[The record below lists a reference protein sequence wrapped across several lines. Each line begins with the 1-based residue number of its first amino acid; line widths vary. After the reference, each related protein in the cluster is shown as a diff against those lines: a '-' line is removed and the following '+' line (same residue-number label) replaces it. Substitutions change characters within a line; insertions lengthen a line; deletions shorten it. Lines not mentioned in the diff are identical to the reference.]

1 MNGVNTEVRTSNE
14 AITKL
19 QEKRNA
25 VGKTIIFLA
34 VGAIFLVIPPVGIA
48 ILLFGCWRVQK
59 LRKEMKGL
67 YKDAFVREPLANN
80 FDNVVYEPDNG
91 FPEENV
97 KNYQIFQMGN
107 WYHSE
112 DFIRATY
119 RGVYFEVAEV
129 KAIDVD
135 KSSDSNYSQTFFE
148 GRMLAFSFPNKLVTC
163 VSAFSKKFKYR
174 AMSKSEAKDTKVELE
189 SIAFNNAFDVYSHV
203 QTDAFYLITPPFMER
218 LQVLAGKYESIAMK
232 VFGNTVVLA
241 FNEPGKNVFDAEIE
255 VGKLD
260 LDKEMAKVQGEIDN
274 IKMFIT
280 MILNLRTNV

>member
-1 MNGVNTEVRTSNE
+1 MFRVTACADLWYNF
-14 AITKL
+14 L
-19 QEKRNA
+19 NA
-25 VGKTIIFLA
+25 AGKTIIFLA

-67 YKDAFVREPLANN
+67 YKDAF
-80 FDNVVYEPDNG
+80 
-91 FPEENV
+91 
-97 KNYQIFQMGN
+97 
-107 WYHSE
+107 
-112 DFIRATY
+112 
-119 RGVYFEVAEV
+119 
-129 KAIDVD
+129 
-135 KSSDSNYSQTFFE
+135 
-148 GRMLAFSFPNKLVTC
+148 
-163 VSAFSKKFKYR
+163 
-174 AMSKSEAKDTKVELE
+174 
-189 SIAFNNAFDVYSHV
+189 DVYSHV

-218 LQVLAGKYESIAMK
+218 LQVLAGRYESIAMK

-260 LDKEMAKVQGEIDN
+260 LDKEMAKVQGEIDD